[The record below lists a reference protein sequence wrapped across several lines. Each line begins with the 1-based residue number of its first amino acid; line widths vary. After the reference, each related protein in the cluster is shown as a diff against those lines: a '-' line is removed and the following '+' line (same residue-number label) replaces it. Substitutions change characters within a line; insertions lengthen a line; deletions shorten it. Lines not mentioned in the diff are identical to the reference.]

1 MVIIS
6 SGVVTMVG
14 HYSVRCIFHVFRYS
28 TFCNKKLIVFIF
40 TTEESALVLN
50 GSIRMNTNRTTPD
63 RRQSKTIIQSTNID
77 KNH

>member
-14 HYSVRCIFHVFRYS
+14 HYSVWCIFRIFRYS

-40 TTEESALVLN
+40 TTEESALVLD
-50 GSIRMNTNRTTPD
+50 GSIRMYTNRTTPST
-63 RRQSKTIIQSTNID
+63 RQL
-77 KNH
+77 